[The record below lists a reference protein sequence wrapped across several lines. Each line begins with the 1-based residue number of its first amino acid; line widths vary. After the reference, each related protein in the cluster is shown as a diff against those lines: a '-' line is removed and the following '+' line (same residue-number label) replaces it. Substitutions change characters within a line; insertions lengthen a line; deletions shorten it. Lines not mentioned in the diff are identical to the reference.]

1 MAGQITST
9 IGRLSQDAI
18 QEITRLKGK
27 YKLDDLIVMLKYDP
41 TSKACRRL
49 KTLRVQTALGDYGHP
64 EKDIDK
70 WMQGNFNEMEG
81 TLQEAAAHL
90 SNAMYLGTALCEIV
104 LDNRVPGRWGEWRLK
119 GLNPLDIT
127 KVSFRGTKGKITEVI
142 YLDGDGRKKYIPYHR
157 VVHIVNDPEMV
168 FNDPF
173 GMAESESAM
182 PYYKSKQSLTAEM
195 LVSGKNQA
203 TGILTAFADSNDSV
217 RLLDVNGKPQK
228 NMDGTDKIVSS
239 VESLA
244 YQLANLE
251 NSNVIVTDLKN
262 KIIPLPLP
270 TGDSFFINNLQYL
283 NRQIMLSFG
292 VSALMFDEGSVGG
305 LGNSGI
311 SQSHK
316 SVLDSQI
323 DGIVKQIRDKLLEKV
338 IKPLLVYNFGSK
350 YARNLGTFA
359 VSASTDPNI
368 IISKGNFLL
377 SAITSGAIPA
387 SDISAINVLRE
398 MCGVPKIDM
407 EEQQRMMNAQ
417 LDQQMQQQQMQ
428 QAAMQPQ
435 QPEQQAD
442 PNMGQYP

>member
-1 MAGQITST
+1 
-9 IGRLSQDAI
+9 
-18 QEITRLKGK
+18 
-27 YKLDDLIVMLKYDP
+27 
-41 TSKACRRL
+41 
-49 KTLRVQTALGDYGHP
+49 
-64 EKDIDK
+64 
-70 WMQGNFNEMEG
+70 
-81 TLQEAAAHL
+81 
-90 SNAMYLGTALCEIV
+90 
-104 LDNRVPGRWGEWRLK
+104 
-119 GLNPLDIT
+119 
-127 KVSFRGTKGKITEVI
+127 
-142 YLDGDGRKKYIPYHR
+142 
-157 VVHIVNDPEMV
+157 VHIVNDPEMV

>member
-9 IGRLSQDAI
+9 ISRLSQDAI

-27 YKLDDLIVMLKYDP
+27 YKLDDLITMLKYDP

-49 KTLRVQTALGDYGHP
+49 KTLRVETALGEYGHP
-64 EKDIDK
+64 DKDIDK
-70 WMQGNFNEMEG
+70 WVHGNFDEMEG
-81 TLQEAAAHL
+81 TLKEAAGHL

-119 GLNPLDIT
+119 ALNPLDIT
-127 KVSFRGTKGKITEVI
+127 KITFRGTKGKITEVV

-157 VVHIVNDPEMV
+157 IIHIVSDPEIV
-168 FNDPF
+168 FNEPF
-173 GMAESESAM
+173 GHAESESAM
-182 PYYKSKQSLTAEM
+182 PYYKAMQSLTAEM

-217 RLLDVNGKPQK
+217 RLLDANGKPQK
-228 NMDGTDKIVSS
+228 NMDGSDKVVSS
-239 VESLA
+239 VDSLA

-283 NRQIMLSFG
+283 KRMIMLSFG

-316 SVLDSQI
+316 SILDSQI

-338 IKPLLVYNFGSK
+338 IKQLLVYNFGSK
-350 YARNLGTFA
+350 YARNVGTFT
-359 VSASTDPNI
+359 VQASTDPNI

-377 SAITSGAIPA
+377 QAITAGAIPA

-407 EEQQRMMNAQ
+407 EEQQRMINAQ

-435 QPEQQAD
+435 QPGAEAT
-442 PNMGQYP
+442 GQYP